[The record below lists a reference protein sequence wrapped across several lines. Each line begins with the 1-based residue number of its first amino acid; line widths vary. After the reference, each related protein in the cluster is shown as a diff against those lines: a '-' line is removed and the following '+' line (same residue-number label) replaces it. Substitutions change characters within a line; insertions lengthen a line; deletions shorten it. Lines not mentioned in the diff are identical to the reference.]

1 MARIAIV
8 TDSNSGITQAEGK
21 KLGVYVLPMP
31 FDIDGQPYFEDINL
45 TQEQFYE
52 KLTGDV
58 SLYKLLETEYGVFL
72 EKYYKVL
79 KVQKAS
85 KEMSRLLKC
94 KVGDPMFDLF
104 KLTFDKNGR
113 AQIISVSILKG
124 EDTYYVLSNEEGD
137 EIKHSG
143 MRWKF

>member
-1 MARIAIV
+1 M
-8 TDSNSGITQAEGK
+8 
-21 KLGVYVLPMP
+21 
-31 FDIDGQPYFEDINL
+31 
-45 TQEQFYE
+45 
-52 KLTGDV
+52 

-79 KVQKAS
+79 KVQKAN

>member
-1 MARIAIV
+1 MKKIAVV
-8 TDSNSGITQAEGK
+8 TDSNSGITQEEAQKMGI
-21 KLGVYVLPMP
+21 YVLPMP
-31 FDIDGQPYFEDINL
+31 FTIDGKEYFEGISL
-45 TQEQFYE
+45 TQEEFYE

-79 KVQKAS
+79 KVQKAN

>member
-1 MARIAIV
+1 MQEEVENRTVAI
-8 TDSNSGITQAEGK
+8 TTSAAK
-21 KLGVYVLPMP
+21 
-31 FDIDGQPYFEDINL
+31 F
-45 TQEQFYE
+45 
-52 KLTGDV
+52 TGR
-58 SLYKLLETEYGVFL
+58 LFKAAICKYLEHRKNV
-72 EKYYKVL
+72 
-79 KVQKAS
+79 KVQKAN

>member
-1 MARIAIV
+1 MSKVIIM
-8 TDSNSGITQAEGK
+8 TDSNSGITQAQAKEM
-21 KLGVYVLPMP
+21 GVVVLPMP
-31 FDIDGQPYFEDINL
+31 FYINEEMFYEDIDL
-45 TQEQFYE
+45 SQEQFYE

-79 KVQKAS
+79 KVQKAN